1 MNRPSYLLIAFLLLG
16 LVGCRDF
23 TVESDKE
30 LYQRPGHR
38 EFTVTTTDPF
48 EMAIGD
54 IVYIEGTNLSFEFAL
69 LLSDSRCPAN
79 VQCIQ
84 AGDAEVLF
92 QVTDGGEG
100 GFQLV
105 AQITGLAPTPY
116 YENNIIQV
124 QHLRFQLLS
133 LTPYPVDGGA
143 VVTDADYR
151 ATVSLTPVFN

>member
-1 MNRPSYLLIAFLLLG
+1 
-16 LVGCRDF
+16 
-23 TVESDKE
+23 
-30 LYQRPGHR
+30 
-38 EFTVTTTDPF
+38 
-48 EMAIGD
+48 MALGD
-54 IVYIEGTNLSFEFAL
+54 IVYLEGTNLSFEFAL

-92 QVTDGGEG
+92 QVTDGGDG

-105 AQITGLAPTPY
+105 AQIPGLAPTPY

-133 LTPYPVDGGA
+133 VTPYAVDGGA